1 MKILLFIT
9 AFSLVLQSNITTPTK
24 EPLKVH
30 YFYNSGWMIE
40 TPKHA
45 IVIDFIPHK
54 TAGITYL
61 QQLLQKASDQNK
73 NLLLMFTHDHNDH
86 FDKSV
91 VELAKQFPKI
101 QFVFGWNYKSDVPKS
116 MKTMI
121 NRDSI
126 ITNDYKIY
134 SHVSTD
140 DGVGFL
146 LQIDGYNIYHAG
158 DHALWADQLT
168 QQFTDELNFI
178 RGKTKQVDIA
188 FVPAARGMFT
198 KCAYDSV
205 IAKGLELS
213 ANILKPRVIALQHLG
228 CEDKF
233 SVYEQ
238 AHEELKKKTGIKE
251 WIVPAHFNQE
261 FSVLK

>member
-1 MKILLFIT
+1 MKIILLI
-9 AFSLVLQSNITTPTK
+9 AALSLSLQSHIATPKK
-24 EPLKVH
+24 EPLKIH

-40 TPKHA
+40 TQKHA
-45 IVIDFIPHK
+45 IVIDFIPHA

-61 QQLLQKASDQNK
+61 QQLLQKPSDQGK
-73 NLLLMFTHDHNDH
+73 QLLVMYTHDHNDH
-86 FDKSV
+86 FNKSV
-91 VELAKQFPKI
+91 IDLAKQFPKI
-101 QFVFGWNYKSDVPKS
+101 QFVFGWNYKPDAANNI
-116 MKTMI
+116 KTMT

-126 ITNDYKIY
+126 TTNDYKIY

-158 DHALWADQLT
+158 DHALWAEQLT

-178 RGKTKQVDIA
+178 RSKTKQVDIA
-188 FVPAARGMFT
+188 FIPAARGMFT

-205 IAKGLELS
+205 IAKGLEIS
-213 ANILKPRVIALQHLG
+213 ANILKPRAVALQHMG

-233 SVYEQ
+233 SVYKQ
-238 AHEELKKKTGIKE
+238 AQEGLKSKVQIKE
-251 WIVPAHFNQE
+251 WIVPAHYNQQ
-261 FSVLK
+261 FSLK